1 MARRTRT
8 CECSLAGAPVY
19 DRHVFVFYT
28 RGVGLMFYFSFYL
41 IPCISISKR
50 RHGIINTMITQWAH
64 AEAARGEQACKSF
77 LLKQRHCL
85 LSLWR
90 RRRRRRRRRIHN
102 CLVKRLQGGRRHA
115 FIIAVITIPEPYPE
129 RAVRIHPKHCAL
141 SASGSTDHTII
152 FAEHLAYVGTCIV
165 NTSVFFYTKKNKSSI
180 KGGGMSGIRCH
191 NVCRRH
197 MGQVHNLR

>member
-1 MARRTRT
+1 MFARRCTRIR
-8 CECSLAGAPVY
+8 S
-19 DRHVFVFYT
+19 
-28 RGVGLMFYFSFYL
+28 
-41 IPCISISKR
+41 PCIRVLHKR
-50 RHGIINTMITQWAH
+50 CWFNVLFQFLSHPLHFHFETKTWHNKHFNMITQWAH

-180 KGGGMSGIRCH
+180 KGWGWSGIRCH
-191 NVCRRH
+191 DV
-197 MGQVHNLR
+197 